1 MLFRSRHSILEVPAR
16 SCQGDPTGGSHC
28 AHTTSLDGPDRQVPP
43 FSFPTQLSNSDLNS
57 KALTPPDFWTQ
68 HSFPLRVHTPDP
80 SVQVPLPPQPSSPP
94 ENQTLFLS
102 AAAQPSLPNTCPR
115 SRCRSGQP
123 PPQTVRF
130 LQLPGPRTPSRP
142 ALPLNSATLEARL
155 FPLLPPP
162 RPVLTQPLCPLPRRT
177 RRSPL
182 TFPVI
187 ARSCRHLCCPTSVGV
202 GE

>member
-1 MLFRSRHSILEVPAR
+1 MGTLQEGVIPLT
-16 SCQGDPTGGSHC
+16 Q
-28 AHTTSLDGPDRQVPP
+28 TSLDGPDRRVPP
-43 FSFPTQLSNSDLNS
+43 FSFPTQLSNLNS
-57 KALTPPDFWTQ
+57 KTLTAPVFWTQ
-68 HSFPLRVHTPDP
+68 HSLPLRVHTPNP

-94 ENQTLFLS
+94 ENQTLFPS

-123 PPQTVRF
+123 PSRTFRF
-130 LQLPGPRTPSRP
+130 LQLPGPRTPTRP
-142 ALPLNSATLEARL
+142 ALPLNSAALEARL

-162 RPVLTQPLCPLPRRT
+162 RPVLTQPFCPLARRT

-187 ARSCRHLCCPTSVGV
+187 ARSCRHLCCPTSVGI
-202 GE
+202 GELR